1 MKTKYII
8 IGKRGNLAKAI
19 MKVLEASHGTNSF
32 IGLSSEE
39 VISYLK
45 QKNSYISAKNDYYL
59 EFIWCSGTS
68 KARSSKENCEIDF
81 FSFNGFIEVIRKMKI
96 NNCRITFISSGGTVY
111 GNNAGIVNENSDVN
125 PESYYAK
132 MKVDCENSLNHLQRE
147 DGVGVAIL
155 RLANIYGGFTHQ
167 RSNGVVGALIA
178 GAKDGLEFKL
188 SVALCSTKQYG
199 GYRDYSSTI
208 IDFLSKSIDNF
219 GYGLKQNI
227 YSTHQYSVTDLAEK
241 VKLYFNKEIDLEG
254 NLDLPE
260 ETVILNSVKSA
271 ISAETKWN
279 SLENY
284 LISSYPKTP

>member
-8 IGKRGNLAKAI
+8 IGKRGNLAKEI

-147 DGVGVAIL
+147 DGAGVAIL

-167 RSNGVVGALIA
+167 RSNRVVGALIA
-178 GAKDGLEFKL
+178 GAKD
-188 SVALCSTKQYG
+188 
-199 GYRDYSSTI
+199 
-208 IDFLSKSIDNF
+208 
-219 GYGLKQNI
+219 GLKQNI

-241 VKLYFNKEIDLEG
+241 VKLYFNKEIDMEG

-271 ISAETKWN
+271 IGAETKWN